1 MEWSDRM
8 ESRFFKVSIP
18 RPFKFI
24 LHEYKWN
31 LVILNEAQHSEESLY
46 EEKDF
51 LIV

>member
-8 ESRFFKVSIP
+8 ESSFFKVSIP
-18 RPFKFI
+18 RPSKFI

-31 LVILNEAQHSEESLY
+31 PVILNEAHNSEESLY

-51 LIV
+51 LKV